1 MRLGYLLVALLS
13 VAITVF
19 ALQNPGPTTVRFLAW
34 GVDTIPLAAVVL
46 GSFAVGL
53 LIAGVPLWALVWRGR
68 RRARRLETQVK
79 MLETNL
85 ADRDR
90 ALLKQP
96 APRPAPASPPS
107 PPRPAPGS
115 ATAP

>member
-1 MRLGYLLVALLS
+1 MRLGYLIVALLS
-13 VAITVF
+13 IAVTVF
-19 ALQNPGPTTVRFLAW
+19 ALQNPGPTAVRFLAW
-34 GVDTIPLAAVVL
+34 GTDTVPLAAVVL

-53 LIAGVPLWALVWRGR
+53 LIAGVPLWALVWRAR
-68 RRARRLETQVK
+68 SRTRRLETQVK

-90 ALLKQP
+90 ALLRQPPQRQAPGTPPKQ
-96 APRPAPASPPS
+96 
-107 PPRPAPGS
+107 APGS